1 MAKGE
6 DMIIA
11 GSECEGC
18 VYLVDTADVNHK
30 IICRARDKQYYY
42 GQCILCNMKGKSW
55 EEHQK

>member
-42 GQCILCNMKGKSW
+42 GQCIVCDDKKVNK
-55 EEHQK
+55 